1 MQKKRF
7 DPLSLAAGILLGLT
21 AVLNISALFFLPST
35 LSTVLSDQRISSL
48 TFLAG
53 GILLVG
59 VSGMMAVFGENP
71 KKWIFI
77 PGALFLADVALVIYN
92 IIIS

>member
-21 AVLNISALFFLPST
+21 AVLNISALFFLPTT
-35 LSTVLSDQRISSL
+35 LSTALSDQRIPSL

-77 PGALFLADVALVIYN
+77 QGVLFLADVVLVIYN
-92 IIIS
+92 IIVS

>member
-21 AVLNISALFFLPST
+21 AVLNISALFFLPTT
-35 LSTVLSDQRISSL
+35 LSTALSDQRISSL

-77 PGALFLADVALVIYN
+77 QGALFLADVVLVIYN

>member
-7 DPLSLAAGILLGLT
+7 DPLSFGAGLLLGLT
-21 AVLNISALFFLPST
+21 AVLNISALFFLPAT
-35 LSTVLSDQRISSL
+35 LSTALSDQRVSTLS
-48 TFLAG
+48 FLVG

-77 PGALFLADVALVIYN
+77 QGVLFLADVVLVIYN
-92 IIIS
+92 LILA

>member
-21 AVLNISALFFLPST
+21 AVLNISALFFLPTT
-35 LSTVLSDQRISSL
+35 LSTALSDQRIPSL

-77 PGALFLADVALVIYN
+77 QGALFLADVVLVIYN
-92 IIIS
+92 IIVS

>member
-21 AVLNISALFFLPST
+21 AVLNISALFFLPTT
-35 LSTVLSDQRISSL
+35 LSTALSDQRISSL

-77 PGALFLADVALVIYN
+77 QGVLFLADVALVIYN

>member
-21 AVLNISALFFLPST
+21 AVLNISALFFLPTT
-35 LSTVLSDQRISSL
+35 LSTALSDQRVSSL

-77 PGALFLADVALVIYN
+77 QGVLFLADVALVIYN

>member
-77 PGALFLADVALVIYN
+77 QGALFLADVVLVIYN

>member
-1 MQKKRF
+1 MQKKQF

-21 AVLNISALFFLPST
+21 AVLNISALFFLPTT
-35 LSTVLSDQRISSL
+35 LSTALSDQRISSL

-77 PGALFLADVALVIYN
+77 QGVLFLADVVLVIYN

>member
-7 DPLSLAAGILLGLT
+7 DPLSLTAGLLLAMT

-35 LSTVLSDQRISSL
+35 LSTVLSNQRPSTL

-59 VSGMMAVFGENP
+59 ISGMMAVFGENP
-71 KKWIFI
+71 KKWMVIQGI
-77 PGALFLADVALVIYN
+77 LFVADVALVIYN
-92 IIIS
+92 LILS